1 MPSLEILWYS
11 LLSCSLVVLLVF
23 LLNYLNHQLTL
34 VELVISFKPYLLAAG
49 LVSSLFVGFIGL
61 VETWVLNQSINTVF
75 WLEKVEF
82 VGFSWQVVKQ
92 SLPPTFVTS
101 IGPIKFSLMGVSLAL
116 LPLYWLDLRQFWTIC
131 TRKPY
136 ATTTNNATNLKVAV
150 FNVLGSNQNYAD
162 IKQNVLAAEADVVG
176 LVELVPELAQNLD
189 LSEKYPYQ
197 LLFPSAEDYLGL
209 GVYSK
214 FPLKLL
220 YLEPKKNI
228 FLVCSLNFNGKEV
241 IVVLAHPEPPLGI
254 QLNRRVLQQLAD
266 LKAKLAEYRKR
277 TVILM
282 GDFNLTPWSKR
293 YQWFTENLPLY
304 NVAFGRGWQT
314 TWQNLLWIDH
324 IFVSRDLLVGDY
336 QRLARAGSDHH
347 LISVNL
353 KFN

>member
-1 MPSLEILWYS
+1 MPPLEILWYS

-92 SLPPTFVTS
+92 SLSPTFVTS
-101 IGPIKFSLMGVSLAL
+101 IEPIKFSLMSVSLL
-116 LPLYWLDLRQFWTIC
+116 FLPLYWLEFRRLWSIFTF
-131 TRKPY
+131 KPY
-136 ATTTNNATNLKVAV
+136 PTITNDLTNLKVAV
-150 FNVLGSNQNYAD
+150 FNVLGSNQNHAD

-197 LLFPSAEDYLGL
+197 LLFPRHQDYRGL

-214 FPLKLL
+214 FPIQLL
-220 YLEPKKNI
+220 YVEPKNNV
-228 FLVCSLNFNGKEV
+228 FLVCGLHIDQQE
-241 IVVLAHPEPPLGI
+241 IIIVLAHPEPPLTRA
-254 QLNRRVLQQLAD
+254 QNQQALQQLTD
-266 LKAKLAEYRKR
+266 LKTELAKYLTK
-277 TVILM
+277 TLILM

-336 QRLARAGSDHH
+336 QRLARVGSDHH
-347 LISVNL
+347 LISVSL

>member
-1 MPSLEILWYS
+1 
-11 LLSCSLVVLLVF
+11 
-23 LLNYLNHQLTL
+23 
-34 VELVISFKPYLLAAG
+34 
-49 LVSSLFVGFIGL
+49 
-61 VETWVLNQSINTVF
+61 
-75 WLEKVEF
+75 
-82 VGFSWQVVKQ
+82 
-92 SLPPTFVTS
+92 
-101 IGPIKFSLMGVSLAL
+101 
-116 LPLYWLDLRQFWTIC
+116 
-131 TRKPY
+131 
-136 ATTTNNATNLKVAV
+136 VAV

-176 LVELVPELAQNLD
+176 LIELVPELAQNLD

-266 LKAKLAEYRKR
+266 LKAKLAEYRKH

-347 LISVNL
+347 LISVSL

>member
-82 VGFSWQVVKQ
+82 AGFSWQVVKQ

-101 IGPIKFSLMGVSLAL
+101 IEPIKFSLMGVSLL
-116 LPLYWLDLRQFWTIC
+116 FLPLYWLEFRRLWSIFTF
-131 TRKPY
+131 KPY
-136 ATTTNNATNLKVAV
+136 PTITNDLTNLKVAV

-176 LVELVPELAQNLD
+176 LVELVPDLVDHLD
-189 LSEKYPYQ
+189 LADRYPYR

-266 LKAKLAEYRKR
+266 LKAKLAEYRKH

-336 QRLARAGSDHH
+336 QRLAKSGSDHH
-347 LISVNL
+347 LISVSL